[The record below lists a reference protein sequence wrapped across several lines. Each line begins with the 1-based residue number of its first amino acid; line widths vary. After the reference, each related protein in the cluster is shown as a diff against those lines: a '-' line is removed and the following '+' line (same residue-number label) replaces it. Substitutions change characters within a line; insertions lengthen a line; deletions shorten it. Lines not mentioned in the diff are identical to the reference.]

1 MGRIVEPVT
10 PRVAS
15 IPVRVPLE
23 YGFERLAEDAGD
35 AKGDLERGRIFALLD
50 RRDRLAGHANPVA
63 EFALRHFAGEEAQ
76 RRSEERRVGKE
87 CVSTF
92 RSRWAPYHEN
102 KNIIFYVDMLTHQI
116 ISIN

>member
-76 RRSEERRVGKE
+76 RADVVGE
-87 CVSTF
+87 GRCRHES
-92 RSRWAPYHEN
+92 APDLSASYA
-102 KNIIFYVDMLTHQI
+102 
-116 ISIN
+116 